1 MTPVRI
7 APSILAAD
15 LLRLGEQVEAVE
27 RGDADRIHLDVMDG
41 VFVPNISFGLPI
53 AQAVRRVTQLPLE
66 AHLMIVQPERYVEAF
81 AEAGCDTIIVHQEV
95 SPHLDRTLRHIR
107 KLGRRA
113 GVVINPG
120 TPVSTL
126 DEVLEL
132 LDLALV
138 MTVNPGFGGQHFI
151 ETTLRKIARLRQML
165 DEANPACEIEVDG
178 GIDLHTIAAAYAA
191 GARVFVAGT
200 SVFGHPDGPE
210 AGIAG
215 LIRGGGVIGDP
226 PSHCRQPYQN
236 TAYTTSPASTPTAA
250 NARRRPTSVSRES
263 SRGFDCRQTSL
274 RRARKGQH
282 Q

>member
-1 MTPVRI
+1 MTLVRI

-27 RGDADRIHLDVMDG
+27 RGGADRIHLDVMDG
-41 VFVPNISFGLPI
+41 LFVPNISFGLPI
-53 AQAVRRVTQLPLE
+53 AQAVRRVTQLPVE

-120 TPVSTL
+120 TPVNTL
-126 DEVLEL
+126 DEVLPL

-151 ETTLRKIARLRQML
+151 ETTLRKIARLRSML

-178 GIDLHTIAAAYAA
+178 GIDLHTIAAAYDA

-200 SVFGHPDGPE
+200 AVFGHPDGPE

-215 LIRGGGVIGDP
+215 LV
-226 PSHCRQPYQN
+226 
-236 TAYTTSPASTPTAA
+236 
-250 NARRRPTSVSRES
+250 
-263 SRGFDCRQTSL
+263 
-274 RRARKGQH
+274 RAVG
-282 Q
+282 